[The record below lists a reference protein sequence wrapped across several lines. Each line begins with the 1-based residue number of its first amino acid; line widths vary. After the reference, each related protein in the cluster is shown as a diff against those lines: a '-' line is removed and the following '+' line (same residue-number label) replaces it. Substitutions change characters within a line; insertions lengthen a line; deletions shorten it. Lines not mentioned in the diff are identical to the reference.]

1 MWKFKTDRKGNT
13 APAVQRRVA
22 LLGKKGAVDLNSQK
36 SRADGRDT
44 FVDNMVRMGYEFDV
58 LEDILDDES

>member
-36 SRADGRDT
+36 SRAKFGM
-44 FVDNMVRMGYEFDV
+44 NY
-58 LEDILDDES
+58 LEWKED